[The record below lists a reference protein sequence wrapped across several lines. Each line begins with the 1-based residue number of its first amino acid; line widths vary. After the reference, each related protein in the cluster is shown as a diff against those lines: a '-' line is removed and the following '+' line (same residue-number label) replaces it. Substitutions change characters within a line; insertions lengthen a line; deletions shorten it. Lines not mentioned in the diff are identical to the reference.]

1 MNATQPNWTHIL
13 SLTAQLET
21 LAAGQQ
27 WESLAETLRRR
38 DAALRA
44 ALAIPLA
51 QGERVE
57 ERRRILEAVAASDQR
72 VLTLCEAARSEVA
85 ERMRSLHSGQ
95 AHARDYA
102 RAAKLP
108 NI

>member
-1 MNATQPNWTHIL
+1 MNAAQPNWTQIL
-13 SLTAQLET
+13 NLTAQLET
-21 LAAGQQ
+21 LAAGQE

-38 DAALRA
+38 DAALRI
-44 ALAIPLA
+44 ALAVPLA
-51 QGERVE
+51 QDERVE
-57 ERRRILEAVAASDQR
+57 DRCRILEAVAASDQR
-72 VLTLCEAARSEVA
+72 VLTLCAAARSEVA